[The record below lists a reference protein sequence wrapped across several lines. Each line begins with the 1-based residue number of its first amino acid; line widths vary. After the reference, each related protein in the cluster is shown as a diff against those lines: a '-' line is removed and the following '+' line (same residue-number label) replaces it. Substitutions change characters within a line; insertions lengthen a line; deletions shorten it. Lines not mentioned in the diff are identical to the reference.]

1 MARKR
6 YAAEEIIGHLR
17 TPEIETGKG
26 LGIVEAS
33 RKLGITEQNCV
44 VSC

>member
-17 TPEIETGKG
+17 TIEIDVGRG
-26 LGIVEAS
+26 LGLTEAC
-33 RKLGITEQNCV
+33 RKLSITEHTYYR
-44 VSC
+44 